1 LGAHLSIAG
10 GLHHAIR
17 RAHELACSA
26 LQIFT
31 HSTVQWRIK
40 SLSTDEVALFKQTR
54 EALGPFALA
63 AHAGYL
69 VNLASPDRALRER
82 SIRTMIRELERCEIL
97 GIPLLVFHPGAH
109 MGAGEARGLKRIAS
123 ALRRIHAATAGI
135 RVATTLENTAGQG
148 SALGWR
154 LSQIA
159 DLLDA
164 SGDSARL
171 KVCFDTAHGFA
182 AGYDFRRREGYRA
195 LWDEFEGLIG
205 LEKLAIF
212 HLNDATREAGSRI
225 DRHAH
230 IGQGRIGRK
239 PFGWLMT
246 DERFAQVPK
255 IIETPKRGGMDRRNL
270 ALLRR
275 LAVQGRL
282 IK

>member
-1 LGAHLSIAG
+1 LF
-10 GLHHAIR
+10 R
-17 RAHELACSA
+17 
-26 LQIFT
+26 QT
-31 HSTVQWRIK
+31 H
-40 SLSTDEVALFKQTR
+40 

-82 SIRTMIRELERCEIL
+82 SIRTMIRELERCEAL

-109 MGAGEARGLKRIAS
+109 MGAGDARGLRRIAG
-123 ALRRIHAATAGI
+123 ALRRIHAATSGM
-135 RVATTLENTAGQG
+135 RVKTTIENTAGQG
-148 SALGWR
+148 SALGSR

-159 DLLDA
+159 RLLDA
-164 SGDSARL
+164 SGESARL
-171 KVCFDTAHGFA
+171 RVCFDTAHAFA
-182 AGYDFRRREGYRA
+182 AGYDFRSREQYRA

-205 LEKLAIF
+205 LKKLAIF
-212 HLNDATREAGSRI
+212 HLNDSVREAGSLV

-246 DERFAQVPK
+246 DARFRRVPK
-255 IIETPKRGGMDRRNL
+255 IIETPKRGGMDRSNL

-275 LAVQGRL
+275 LAARGGP
-282 IK
+282 IE